1 MEADLLSSSFGCVIL
16 VIPNVVRKWMNG
28 LCQSRSKWT
37 DPKWKPQTQLA
48 KFCFNFRHGPWDFYA
63 CLGMIDMGTEFILI
77 LFMFDLSRGRYWA
90 EAMCSAYI
98 KWHKQPISQFNI
110 DRLLLFRTLNKSVFF
125 FKVKIN
131 IVAKFGELLDMSV
144 FSIARVSNRVMTCS
158 WSLSH
163 LSLGETTLLN
173 GHQHLH
179 MRFYRKVYFHNQSF

>member
-1 MEADLLSSSFGCVIL
+1 MAFAKVGASELTQNGNLKPNWPNSVSISGMVLETFMHVLAWSTWAPNLSSSYLCLTSPGGATEQRLCAL
-16 VIPNVVRKWMNG
+16 PTLNG
-28 LCQSRSKWT
+28 ISNQFHNLTSTVCS
-37 DPKWKPQTQLA
+37 
-48 KFCFNFRHGPWDFYA
+48 
-63 CLGMIDMGTEFILI
+63 CLGPLI
-77 LFMFDLSRGRYWA
+77 SLF
-90 EAMCSAYI
+90 
-98 KWHKQPISQFNI
+98 
-110 DRLLLFRTLNKSVFF
+110 FF